1 MGTVERVGECCHIHP
16 PPPYKL
22 NQHPS
27 STLLLSQATLNT
39 PTPHTFNTYAL
50 LSTLIQHICVWLQ
63 LLDSAG
69 VGGSDTAAAAAALR
83 EKNEI
88 SVMGLIGTGTFGKVW
103 ESVGNVGDVWQGVG
117 KCGECGGRLARCS
130 ESGGDVG
137 EKVRERSERYVCV
150 CFWGR

>member
-103 ESVGNVGDVWQGVG
+103 G
-117 KCGECGGRLARCS
+117 KCGKCVWGGY
-130 ESGGDVG
+130 VG
-137 EKVRERSERYVCV
+137 EKRALCGEDGVCVGQVREKGGTSVTRL
-150 CFWGR
+150 G

>member
-1 MGTVERVGECCHIHP
+1 ML
-16 PPPYKL
+16 PYP
-22 NQHPS
+22 PS
-27 STLLLSQATLNT
+27 SPLQTQ
-39 PTPHTFNTYAL
+39 PTPRLHAPTLTSNPPHSFYTYAL
-50 LSTLIQHICVWLQ
+50 VSTLISHICVWLQ

-137 EKVRERSERYVCV
+137 EKVRERVWWRGESGTDIYQMKTNQIKRMC
-150 CFWGR
+150 